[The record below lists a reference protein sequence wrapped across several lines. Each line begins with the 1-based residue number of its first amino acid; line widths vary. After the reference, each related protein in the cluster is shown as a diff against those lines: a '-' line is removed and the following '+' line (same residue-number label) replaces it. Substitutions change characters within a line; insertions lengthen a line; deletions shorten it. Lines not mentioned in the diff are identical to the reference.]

1 MRNTIRT
8 TSWSDEEL
16 KLLCEPDSHRIHFDG
31 YEWIWQQGI
40 SGIWT
45 RQTLKEFNDYA
56 HAYSFLVYNLASW
69 KKEYDQRESKRRTK
83 ELRKIKSIER
93 KASKIQSIVSS
104 GSSTQSRVKDL
115 LKLLPD
121 LSNKD
126 LANMLGVTCSLIS
139 KYRPAN

>member
-8 TSWSDEEL
+8 TSWSNEEL

-56 HAYSFLVYNLASW
+56 HAYSFLVYN
-69 KKEYDQRESKRRTK
+69 
-83 ELRKIKSIER
+83 
-93 KASKIQSIVSS
+93 
-104 GSSTQSRVKDL
+104 
-115 LKLLPD
+115 
-121 LSNKD
+121 
-126 LANMLGVTCSLIS
+126 
-139 KYRPAN
+139 

>member
-8 TSWSDEEL
+8 TSWSNEEL

-45 RQTLKEFNDYA
+45 RQSLKEFDDYA

-69 KKEYDQRESKRRTK
+69 KKEYDQRETKRRRK

-93 KASKIQSIVSS
+93 KADKIQSIVSQDIPNE
-104 GSSTQSRVKDL
+104 TKIVKL
-115 LKLLPD
+115 YKLLPN
-121 LSNKD
+121 LSTKD
-126 LANMLGVTCSLIS
+126 LAAMLGVSCSLVNR
-139 KYRPAN
+139 YRPAR